1 MTPDLIDDATRK
13 RAAGRGGFLP
23 GIVLGLVFG
32 LCVIFISG
40 EETRFAVYGLGALL
54 ALAAL
59 PPILRRV
66 GSVERLLFIALVLS
80 LQFDVAVAYRFR
92 EFKPAGAYGILVSP
106 MLIAA
111 AALVVLRA
119 LISVRGLGRRFWI
132 DWRFVRWVALLFLA
146 GVMST
151 VNTSDRQLVSFGLF
165 EILTIGLIAVAAAD
179 ECGTR
184 DGLRVVQRMLGWTV
198 IIQSLLIIISFST
211 GVQISLSHGV
221 RGDDYGW
228 AQVHRFAGTLNTP
241 SAAGTMLVV
250 CLIGALTRIY
260 QDVGSRERSWLYL
273 QLGLGSFALLLTQ
286 TRTAWIGF
294 ILGGVGVLV
303 AAVRRGELRAGR
315 LIGLAGGAV
324 MALLCAWP
332 FIANRVEANHS
343 DDWDVR
349 WRLIVIAR
357 EMIKAHPFAGIG
369 LNTGTNQV
377 YAYAARAGAEGWVFI
392 VHNQFLLAW
401 AEMGILGILATIWL
415 FRIALQAASKLKRS
429 PDPELRN
436 AGLWLFW
443 SLIALIWA
451 LNMDHVA
458 GAPTYKLVFFVF
470 GVAVGAARLV
480 TAADEVTSKTPP
492 GAVPPPERTRASAA
506 A

>member
-1 MTPDLIDDATRK
+1 
-13 RAAGRGGFLP
+13 
-23 GIVLGLVFG
+23 
-32 LCVIFISG
+32 
-40 EETRFAVYGLGALL
+40 
-54 ALAAL
+54 
-59 PPILRRV
+59 
-66 GSVERLLFIALVLS
+66 
-80 LQFDVAVAYRFR
+80 
-92 EFKPAGAYGILVSP
+92 
-106 MLIAA
+106 
-111 AALVVLRA
+111 
-119 LISVRGLGRRFWI
+119 
-132 DWRFVRWVALLFLA
+132 
-146 GVMST
+146 
-151 VNTSDRQLVSFGLF
+151 
-165 EILTIGLIAVAAAD
+165 
-179 ECGTR
+179 
-184 DGLRVVQRMLGWTV
+184 
-198 IIQSLLIIISFST
+198 
-211 GVQISLSHGV
+211 
-221 RGDDYGW
+221 
-228 AQVHRFAGTLNTP
+228 VHRFAGTLNTP

-260 QDVGSRERSWLYL
+260 QDVGGRERSWLYL

-294 ILGGVGVLV
+294 ILGGAGVLV

-315 LIGLAGGAV
+315 LIALGGGAV
-324 MALLCAWP
+324 MAVLCAWP

-343 DDWDVR
+343 DAADVR
-349 WRLIVIAR
+349 WRLITIAR

-369 LNTGTNQV
+369 LNTATSQV
-377 YAYAARAGAEGWVFI
+377 YAYAAKAGTEGWVFI

-436 AGLWLFW
+436 TGLWLFW

-480 TAADEVTSKTPP
+480 TAADEVTLKTPP
-492 GAVPPPERTRASAA
+492 GAAPPPERTRASAA